1 MITKSLIIKRILIYM
16 IILMVNIIMMLF
28 FIEEMNNKKDKN
40 DKGDEAKINIIE
52 NVILEENY
60 KQIYIL
66 TKLMG
71 LFFFIFGLFLIYS
84 L

>member
-1 MITKSLIIKRILIYM
+1 M

-84 L
+84 LQVLLSPLDN